1 MVAPLEPSTLIGDRY
16 ELQRSLA
23 HGGMAEVWLA
33 FDRQL
38 NRLVAIKL
46 LRSHTAEDPT
56 VAERFRRE
64 AHALAK
70 LAHPNIVSIYD
81 IVEENNRLFV
91 VMQYIAGKSLRET
104 LDDLRR
110 QNPSTTGALSAELT
124 VHIGRSIAFALK
136 HTHDNNIVHR
146 DIKPGNIMLD
156 IDGTILLADF
166 GIAKGTDNA
175 GTTTGLTDLT
185 NDNIMMGTAKY
196 LSPELV
202 QGKNLTGRADLYS
215 LGLVLYECLSGDVP
229 FNGPNDQAIAIGR
242 LQRDATPLSTLCPHV
257 PFALTAVIHKM
268 LQLKPEHRY
277 SNGKEVAIALQASLA
292 GSPDAQT
299 PAVGLGNGR
308 TGTSPVAGPDVS
320 ARPVSRANPL
330 PGQDPLMRSTPATS
344 TAPARKP
351 VRDPTP
357 KKVAKVNNGLP
368 APRRSSTLRSLAPAI
383 ILVAIAAVMVMF
395 LWRGLRDTKAPAIPT
410 SSEQATTELA
420 PVDTSPVT
428 VVALKSYDPNGDDKV
443 ENEAMVGA
451 LSDNNPATV
460 WTTVCYGDKYFGSK
474 RGVGIVMQ
482 LSRSSAGT
490 MTIDMGSTPWS
501 AEIFTSDA
509 GIPDSLKGWGERV
522 AKGYATQSGI
532 ATFNV
537 STSGTYI
544 MLLLREI
551 GSSPACSASN
561 PYQGVIRDIGFTA
574 A

>member
-1 MVAPLEPSTLIGDRY
+1 MVASLIPQTLIGNRY

-33 FDRQL
+33 FDLQL
-38 NRLVAIKL
+38 NRLVAVKL
-46 LRSHTAEDPT
+46 LRTHTADDPV

-64 AHALAK
+64 AHALAR
-70 LAHPNIVSIYD
+70 LAHPNIVTIYD
-81 IVEENNRLFV
+81 IVEENNRLYV
-91 VMQYIAGKSLRET
+91 VMKYIAGKSLRET
-104 LDDLRR
+104 LDDMRR
-110 QNPSTTGALSAELT
+110 RNPSIPGTLSPQLT

-156 IDGTILLADF
+156 TDGTILLADF
-166 GIAKGTDNA
+166 GIAKDTDDEGMTA
-175 GTTTGLTDLT
+175 GIADLT

-202 QGKNLTGRADLYS
+202 QGKSLTGRADLYS

-257 PFALTAVIHKM
+257 PLALTAVIHKM
-268 LQLKPEHRY
+268 LQRRPEHRY
-277 SNGKEVAIALQASLA
+277 DNGADVAVALQASLA

-308 TGTSPVAGPDVS
+308 TGTSTGSSTSVAP
-320 ARPVSRANPL
+320 N
-330 PGQDPLMRSTPATS
+330 PGQDPLMGQKSAPVVAPTPA
-344 TAPARKP
+344 PL
-351 VRDPTP
+351 RDPTP
-357 KKVAKVNNGLP
+357 KKAVNVDKGLP
-368 APRRSSTLRSLAPAI
+368 PARRSSTLRSLAPAI
-383 ILVAIAAVMVMF
+383 ILVAVAAVMVMF

-410 SSEQATTELA
+410 PTQGAAREVA

-428 VVALKSYDPNGDDKV
+428 VVVLKSYDPNGDDKL

-451 LSDNNPATV
+451 LSDNDPATV
-460 WTTVCYGDKYFGSK
+460 WTTLCYGDKYFGSK
-474 RGVGIVMQ
+474 RGVGIVTQ
-482 LSRSSAGT
+482 LSRSSAGQ
-490 MTIDMGSTPWS
+490 MTVNMGSAPWS

-509 GIPDSLKGWGERV
+509 GIPDSLKGWGSRV
-522 AKGYATQSGI
+522 TNGYATQEGV

-537 STSGTYI
+537 SSSGTYI
-544 MLLLREI
+544 LLLLREI
-551 GSSPACSASN
+551 GSSPTCSASN
-561 PYQGVIRDIGFTA
+561 PFKGVIRDLGFTA